1 MGTFTIFFVL
11 CWSVGL
17 LISLAGEMTFPG
29 ANEAGLVSGV
39 MRIDFAQY
47 TNLGSMIW
55 GGLKLIGEV
64 LVMLVRMITWDFIF
78 LTGNWVYLRY
88 LLASIS
94 IGYIIDLLSTF
105 FGRR

>member
-11 CWSVGL
+11 CWTVGV
-17 LISLAGEMTFPG
+17 LISLTLELTFPG
-29 ANEAGLVSGV
+29 STESGLLSGV

-47 TNLGSMIW
+47 TNLASMIW

-64 LVMLVRMITWDFIF
+64 LIMIVRMITWDFIF
-78 LTGNWVYLRY
+78 FTGNWIYLRY
-88 LLASIS
+88 LLCAIS
-94 IGYIIDLLSTF
+94 IGYIIDLLATF